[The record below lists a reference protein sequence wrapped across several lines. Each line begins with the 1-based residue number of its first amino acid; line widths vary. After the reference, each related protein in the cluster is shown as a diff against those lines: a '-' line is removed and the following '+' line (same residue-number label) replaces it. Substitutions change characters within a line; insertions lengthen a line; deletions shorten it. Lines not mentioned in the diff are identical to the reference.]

1 MYALELV
8 SVIKNYTCDLQPTL
22 QAPLLRGVMSF
33 KSIRC
38 IAISDVMKGIS
49 RDQTRVS
56 ADTVNLDDYTE
67 VY

>member
-1 MYALELV
+1 MISNPLYRHRSFGAL
-8 SVIKNYTCDLQPTL
+8 
-22 QAPLLRGVMSF
+22 SF